1 MSEILNNLIRN
12 KRQKND
18 DFGLIKDKQSN
29 VPTVKFDK
37 FIPQTHLGKTP
48 KEWVMCEGW
57 YLRSMYEDLR
67 QHPNNNY
74 VTCMDNLVY
83 DKDFGFDGLDRTKVS
98 CILKK
103 ADSGTQYDITSEL
116 IASRIANLFGVKSQY
131 VAPVGSAIDKCIC
144 VDFLSGQQQMD
155 NYYEFTGTFY
165 LPAFTYERGDSP
177 VRSWVE
183 KLERALK
190 DKLAHLSS
198 DTRQEIISNV
208 LKDFIKQYLFR
219 KYIVR
224 DGDPA
229 GVNYSF
235 VYEKEDMSDLHV
247 SPLYDLQYAFTK
259 DKLRSQFY
267 GLDDDMQYLANMY
280 GVELDQVI
288 SEFGSPSFD
297 KVKSIVYT
305 LSPYA
310 YQRDL
315 RLNTV
320 KSGFKELVNSY
331 NAVKASI
338 RKRDGVEETSSS
350 M

>member
-1 MSEILNNLIRN
+1 M
-12 KRQKND
+12 
-18 DFGLIKDKQSN
+18 
-29 VPTVKFDK
+29 
-37 FIPQTHLGKTP
+37 
-48 KEWVMCEGW
+48 
-57 YLRSMYEDLR
+57 
-67 QHPNNNY
+67 
-74 VTCMDNLVY
+74 
-83 DKDFGFDGLDRTKVS
+83 
-98 CILKK
+98 
-103 ADSGTQYDITSEL
+103 
-116 IASRIANLFGVKSQY
+116 
-131 VAPVGSAIDKCIC
+131 
-144 VDFLSGQQQMD
+144 
-155 NYYEFTGTFY
+155 
-165 LPAFTYERGDSP
+165 
-177 VRSWVE
+177 
-183 KLERALK
+183 
-190 DKLAHLSS
+190 
-198 DTRQEIISNV
+198 
-208 LKDFIKQYLFR
+208 FR

-338 RKRDGVEETSSS
+338 RKRDGVEETTSS